1 MEPSRVTEQLAF
13 ANRGEFRK
21 WLQANHNASNGIWV
35 VLSKRDDPW
44 KLTSA
49 QALEEALCFGWIDGL
64 IKSLGP
70 DEYVKKFTP
79 RTPDSTWS
87 ETNRTLAE
95 RLIRSGRMC
104 EPGLA
109 AIERARTKGKWDTQP
124 RERASD
130 EQVKVLVDA
139 LQGSDLA
146 LANFTKMARSV
157 RRTYADF
164 YLDAKKEE
172 TRVNRLKRIIE
183 RLNANKGPM

>member
-1 MEPSRVTEQLAF
+1 MPKEKVVVQIAF
-13 ANRGEFRK
+13 ADREEFRR
-21 WLQANHNASNGIWV
+21 WLQANHSASNGIWV
-35 VLSKRDDPW
+35 VLSKRDDPG

-70 DEYVKKFTP
+70 GEYVKKFTP
-79 RTPDSTWS
+79 RIPGSRWS
-87 ETNRTLAE
+87 ETNKALAE
-95 RLIRSGRMC
+95 GLIRGGKMAK
-104 EPGLA
+104 PGLE
-109 AIERARTKGKWDTQP
+109 AIERAKAKGKWDTQP

-130 EQVKVLVDA
+130 EEVKILVDA

-146 LANFTKMARSV
+146 LANYTKMARSV

-164 YLDAKKEE
+164 YLDAKKEQ

-183 RLNANKGPM
+183 RLNANKGLM

>member
-1 MEPSRVTEQLAF
+1 MPKDKVAEQIAF
-13 ANRGEFRK
+13 ANRAEFRN
-21 WLQANHNASNGIWV
+21 WLRTNHGASDGIWV
-35 VLSKRDDPW
+35 VLSKRDDPG

-70 DEYVKKFTP
+70 DEYTKKFTP
-79 RTPDSTWS
+79 RIPGSRWS
-87 ETNRTLAE
+87 ETNKALAE
-95 RLIRSGRMC
+95 RLIRSRRMAQ
-104 EPGLA
+104 PGLE
-109 AIERARTKGKWDTQP
+109 AIERARSKGKWDTQP

-130 EQVKVLVDA
+130 EEVKILVDA

-146 LANFTKMARSV
+146 LANFMKMARSV

-172 TRVNRLKRIIE
+172 TRVNRLKRIID
-183 RLNANKGPM
+183 RLNANKGPI